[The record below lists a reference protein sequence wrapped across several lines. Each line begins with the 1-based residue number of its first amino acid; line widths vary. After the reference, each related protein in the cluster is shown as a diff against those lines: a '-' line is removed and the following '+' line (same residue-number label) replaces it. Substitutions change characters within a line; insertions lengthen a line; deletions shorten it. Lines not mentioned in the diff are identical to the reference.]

1 MVPTKKGNYT
11 FSGSALQFVVP
22 IDSIIPSR
30 TLSYISV
37 FNSTGEEIDHKGSVI
52 SVLAGTSLKLVVAA
66 LAVSTLPAISAALK
80 ASAARVFNFRF
91 IRFSSSIRISCQMSV
106 FDRGPCV

>member
-11 FSGSALQFVVP
+11 FCGSALQFVVP

-30 TLSYISV
+30 TLSSISV

-52 SVLAGTSLKLVVAA
+52 SVLAGASLTLVVHF
-66 LAVSTLPAISAALK
+66 VDEFGISVNAEQIMESVVLNVI
-80 ASAARVFNFRF
+80 SYEDDNPVGFVRCF
-91 IRFSSSIRISCQMSV
+91 I
-106 FDRGPCV
+106 DG

>member
-11 FSGSALQFVVP
+11 FSASALQFVVP

-52 SVLAGTSLKLVVAA
+52 SVLAGTSLKLVVH
-66 LAVSTLPAISAALK
+66 LVDEFGISVNAERLME
-80 ASAARVFNFRF
+80 SVVLNV
-91 IRFSSSIRISCQMSV
+91 ISYEDGNPVGFVRCFV
-106 FDRGPCV
+106 DG